1 MTEKNDYR
9 IRAEGT
15 DDYRKVENLVREAFW
30 NVYRPGCYEHY
41 VLHRYRGREDFVPQ
55 LDLVLEKDGDIIGHI
70 MYVHGKI
77 QADDGSEI
85 PVMTF
90 GPLSIHPDWQRRGFG
105 KALVDFSLE
114 KAGEMGAKVV
124 CIEGDIGFYG
134 KSGFVAAVE
143 RGIRYGDDP
152 EGADAPYFLIKE
164 LKEGFLENVTGNYSA
179 PDGYF
184 VDEEEVARFDAGFP
198 KKEKLRL
205 PGQLE

>member
-9 IRAEGT
+9 IRAEGP

-70 MYVHGKI
+70 MYVRGQI

-90 GPLSIHPDWQRRGFG
+90 GPLSIHPDW
-105 KALVDFSLE
+105 
-114 KAGEMGAKVV
+114 
-124 CIEGDIGFYG
+124 
-134 KSGFVAAVE
+134 
-143 RGIRYGDDP
+143 
-152 EGADAPYFLIKE
+152 
-164 LKEGFLENVTGNYSA
+164 
-179 PDGYF
+179 
-184 VDEEEVARFDAGFP
+184 
-198 KKEKLRL
+198 
-205 PGQLE
+205 